1 MNGNYRAAIAEGSK
15 SLTPGMADD
24 IKNAL
29 QAQRLAIKQ
38 ADAKEEINRI
48 NKLQTEVEVQE
59 KIAGIVIPETSSYS
73 DVDVANQ
80 MKGLVATHTSDL
92 NAIKQGTA
100 TKEQVR
106 RSVAFKGYVKNMG
119 DTFGTF
125 SYTVD
130 EFIKIKNDKGTD
142 GKIEGSIDLSSLDP
156 RFNELI
162 NIQDPNSTAKGQV
175 SLDVNYKNGKFQTY
189 QVVKSE
195 VIREENRRLYEAE
208 TNPELQ
214 KQYLDESGEISD
226 MYKLSYEEIQRV
238 VNNKNGNTYLVGNQ
252 FGTVP
257 GVSSVVANAKANDV
271 IKKDGSPAAEYMSQ
285 VPFQKTITQNG
296 RRVVVDVIRPE
307 VNKIAG
313 ALKAESNALTR
324 LMFGGGENSA
334 YASFAKA
341 NFDKFKGSTIDKD
354 GNVMVPL
361 LKRNEAGEYE
371 LDDSGNFIP
380 EDSPTEIGSNSLSG
394 GRFNMRTGVGNENLG
409 MTKEDF
415 DKANRFTQDVAIM
428 NLNLN
433 GASRE
438 KINQT
443 ATNAINTPPTLS
455 DTEKTQLFKKN
466 LIDDNLNAAI
476 EASVKDPSQVT
487 LAGLNNLKTGYS
499 FEINNDALP
508 NEITVYSKET
518 AKGGDASVIMEI
530 DLGTEKG
537 KKKAR
542 QNLYSEFGVDFIVD
556 QEELRFEK
564 DAKEKFE
571 KNQPI
576 LEITSELE
584 YRLRQKNKDKNFIV
598 GEEEE
603 DVTKMLNEI
612 KLDDGRTLFSAL
624 KDKGI
629 EIQEANYSA
638 GEGYNYLDIMK
649 DGEKV
654 GKEINL
660 AETGGWRNK
669 LLDTITEALLMPSK
683 PKTGGSEKEKVE
695 ISNLSKGL

>member
-38 ADAKEEINRI
+38 ADAKEEINRK

-100 TKEQVR
+100 TKEEVR

-296 RRVVVDVIRPE
+296 RRVVIDVTRPE

-433 GASRE
+433 GASKE

-443 ATNAINTPPTLS
+443 ATNAINKPS
-455 DTEKTQLFKKN
+455 DTPKERKLNITERKALNTEKVIVNAIDEMPTIFTSKDLTSSTKADILDIINKDLDEAVPELSKAYPDFEFEEVKTIMEDYINIKSKYNNKTLKN
-466 LIDDNLNAAI
+466 LRIDRPTDAGDIESYDKMIEFMNKNLEPTGELGLKQQLESVLPNTSVVRI
-476 EASVKDPSQVT
+476 ED
-487 LAGLNNLKTGYS
+487 GLLKLKTPKVK
-499 FEINNDALP
+499 A
-508 NEITVYSKET
+508 ITT
-518 AKGGDASVIMEI
+518 
-530 DLGTEKG
+530 T
-537 KKKAR
+537 
-542 QNLYSEFGVDFIVD
+542 
-556 QEELRFEK
+556 
-564 DAKEKFE
+564 
-571 KNQPI
+571 
-576 LEITSELE
+576 
-584 YRLRQKNKDKNFIV
+584 
-598 GEEEE
+598 
-603 DVTKMLNEI
+603 
-612 KLDDGRTLFSAL
+612 
-624 KDKGI
+624 
-629 EIQEANYSA
+629 
-638 GEGYNYLDIMK
+638 K

-654 GKEINL
+654 IDYNYQLLEDKEFDVSDKEAIKAYLRNRLIGFDTDYLKGNKSAGGVGPL
-660 AETGGWRNK
+660 APQEESSGSSSSTIKFDETGN
-669 LLDTITEALLMPSK
+669 I
-683 PKTGGSEKEKVE
+683 
-695 ISNLSKGL
+695 I

>member
-24 IKNAL
+24 IKKAL

-38 ADAKEEINRI
+38 ADAKEEINRK

-195 VIREENRRLYEAE
+195 AIREENRRLYEAE

-226 MYKLSYEEIQRV
+226 IYKLSYEEIQRV

-271 IKKDGSPAAEYMSQ
+271 ISKDGSPKAEYMSQ
-285 VPFQKTITQNG
+285 VPFQKTITQSG
-296 RRVVVDVIRPE
+296 RRVVVDVTRPE

-433 GASRE
+433 GASKE
-438 KINQT
+438 EINQT
-443 ATNAINTPPTLS
+443 ATNEINKPPGTTKVDKLTITERKGMEASKIITSAINTMPSEFVTKDLTSSSKEDILVAIDKDLDEAVPFLKKAYPDFGFEESVTMLGDYINIKSKHNNKTL
-455 DTEKTQLFKKN
+455 KN
-466 LIDDNLNAAI
+466 LQIDRVLPADDKKAYKTMTDWMNKNAEPVGELQI
-476 EASVKDPSQVT
+476 KQKLE
-487 LAGLNNLKTGYS
+487 G
-499 FEINNDALP
+499 ILP
-508 NEITVYSKET
+508 NKSVVRIEGDEFKIKTPKIKAITTTV
-518 AKGGDASVIMEI
+518 
-530 DLGTEKG
+530 
-537 KKKAR
+537 
-542 QNLYSEFGVDFIVD
+542 
-556 QEELRFEK
+556 
-564 DAKEKFE
+564 
-571 KNQPI
+571 
-576 LEITSELE
+576 
-584 YRLRQKNKDKNFIV
+584 
-598 GEEEE
+598 
-603 DVTKMLNEI
+603 
-612 KLDDGRTLFSAL
+612 
-624 KDKGI
+624 
-629 EIQEANYSA
+629 
-638 GEGYNYLDIMK
+638 

-654 GKEINL
+654 IEYNYQEPVEEMKFKINDKDAIIKYLEDKLIGFDTDYLKGNKSAGGVGPL
-660 AETGGWRNK
+660 APQEEAVGSTSRFNK
-669 LLDTITEALLMPSK
+669 
-683 PKTGGSEKEKVE
+683 
-695 ISNLSKGL
+695 